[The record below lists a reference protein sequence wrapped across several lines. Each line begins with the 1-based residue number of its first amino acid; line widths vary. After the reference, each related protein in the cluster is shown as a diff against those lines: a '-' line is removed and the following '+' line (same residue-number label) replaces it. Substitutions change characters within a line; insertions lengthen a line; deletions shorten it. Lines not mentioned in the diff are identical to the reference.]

1 MKKVLA
7 WIRHELVS
15 AVPAAAYFFV
25 AFQIIA
31 FTDALL
37 LEDYGIDMPTF
48 ALATVAALV
57 AAKVVLI
64 IDAMP
69 LANRFAQAPL
79 VYGIAWK
86 SLLFIAVVAAFKYL
100 EHLLPLLQQHRGFVA
115 AHQGLWE
122 EIEWPRL
129 AAATI
134 WLVVL
139 FSVFAAVRELG
150 RVLGRERLRHIFLAP
165 PEAPCADGGREAKP
179 AAVD

>member
-1 MKKVLA
+1 MSKALA

-15 AVPAAAYFFV
+15 AVPAAVYFFV

-31 FTDALL
+31 FADALL
-37 LEDYGIDMPTF
+37 LEDYGIDVPTF

-64 IDAMP
+64 VDAMP

-79 VYGIAWK
+79 VCAIAWK

-100 EHLLPLLQQHRGFVA
+100 EHLLPLLHQHRGFVA

-139 FSVFAAVRELG
+139 FSVFAAVRELS
-150 RVLGRERLRHIFLAP
+150 RVLGTGRLRQLLLEP
-165 PEAPCADGGREAKP
+165 PQP
-179 AAVD
+179 ARKRTE